1 MQIGTEVKDV
11 RIRVNRIFFHAENSG
26 YTVFS
31 FHGFGKENYTAVG
44 SFPSLE
50 KNDVIRAS
58 GTIVMHEKY
67 GEQLSISSYY
77 NDLPVSKDEILAFL
91 ENGMIRG
98 IGKTHAR
105 NIVNK
110 FGNKTLDVIENA
122 PGRLMSI
129 KGIGKVKAASIHRE
143 MMKKKKCKIPWYSLP
158 EPGFLLPIVLKF
170 TTDLEKKQDP
180 SLTRTLIF

>member
-98 IGKTHAR
+98 IGKTHYP
-105 NIVNK
+105 NV
-110 FGNKTLDVIENA
+110 
-122 PGRLMSI
+122 
-129 KGIGKVKAASIHRE
+129 
-143 MMKKKKCKIPWYSLP
+143 
-158 EPGFLLPIVLKF
+158 
-170 TTDLEKKQDP
+170 
-180 SLTRTLIF
+180 LIFHSRDDRPFPLPSFP